1 MKLIKTFILIVIVLT
16 LVYFLMR
23 NNDRVNVDLIFT
35 EVNDASVAMVIF
47 GSLAIG
53 ILLGY
58 LFAIFSIL
66 SAKAEIRSMQNK
78 NKRLSDELN
87 DLRNVA
93 IDEGIY
99 DNDDGSFKIG
109 LKSLNNI
116 PFFGKFGYSV
126 ILSLRFIMTSLIRWD
141 KIVLVHFYFKC
152 CFI

>member
-23 NNDRVNVDLIFT
+23 NNARVYVDLIFT

-99 DNDDGSFKIG
+99 DNDDGD
-109 LKSLNNI
+109 
-116 PFFGKFGYSV
+116 Y
-126 ILSLRFIMTSLIRWD
+126 
-141 KIVLVHFYFKC
+141 
-152 CFI
+152 